1 MVSELH
7 TFDPSM
13 RSKSARRF
21 APQVPSFVVNSTVYA
36 SSDQSASRRLR
47 RKSLRPNPPSV
58 TPDPRGAEQ
67 TRIHVCSAPIVVAV
81 TKAHSGHAR
90 YSNGKGGLFD
100 VWSQNYILLP
110 VQHGSVYP
118 RCTGTTWV
126 GLPTTYRLR
135 NLRGAAFDRSDHR
148 PKVPSFVVN
157 STVYAS
163 SDQSASRRL

>member
-1 MVSELH
+1 
-7 TFDPSM
+7 M

-100 VWSQNYILLP
+100 VWSQNYTLLP

-126 GLPTTYRLR
+126 GLPTTYCPRVQFQNCILS
-135 NLRGAAFDRSDHR
+135 F
-148 PKVPSFVVN
+148 PKVAFARGVRYPNPPSTFV
-157 STVYAS
+157 SES
-163 SDQSASRRL
+163 PRSPSL